1 VAIIL
6 GTAEDDSLSGTD
18 DAGDTIVAFGGS
30 DNIDAGDGNDVVIL
44 GAGGSDTVD
53 GGAGTDTVVLT
64 GDFASYDISVS
75 GGNLVLDN
83 GTGTVET
90 LTGVEVVVFDD
101 HAMNVLTVDASGA
114 NGQFTSIQAAID
126 AAQDGDTIVVLAGT
140 YDEDLTIDKG
150 VTILGAHAGAA
161 GTDSGRDA
169 ASSSGETNITG
180 HHHVTA
186 DAAVTI
192 DGVRFLNDATTT
204 GGGPSNP
211 TLQLAS
217 GYDHVVT
224 NSIFYSTVQGGGAAD
239 DRAIALP
246 PLATGNITISNNYIT
261 GDHTGLF
268 STASWGR
275 GIWFDGGGVLLTVEG
290 NTIEFARTGI
300 NLDMSGDSEGT
311 IDGNTFHSNGT
322 ATSLGVDTDGVQI
335 LGNNYE
341 NVGTEFNLRNLT
353 GDVVFDAEAAVASL
367 IPAGLG
373 NDAVVVL
380 GGSGHDNLS
389 GTSGADIIDANNHP
403 TLGATADNDV
413 LNGRGGDD
421 LLFGRAGN
429 DRLDGGTGADSMTG
443 GTGDDTYV
451 VDDVGDVVTEL
462 ANEGTDTVETTL
474 LTYTLG
480 ADLESLTF
488 TGTGNFKGTGNTAD
502 NVITGGDGNDRL
514 SGGKGHNTLDGGEGN
529 DTYLIRSVVNDT
541 VMDSGGID
549 TIKSLVSL
557 NLDAYAGDIEKGVL
571 LGTAD
576 LDLTGNELANT
587 LTGNS
592 GDNTITGGGGRD
604 ALTGGDG
611 GDRFDFNDVS
621 DSGVGAANRDVITDF
636 EQGTDLIDLLTIDA
650 KDTAGGN
657 NAFVWIDTGAFTGSE
672 GQLRYSVSGANTIV
686 QGDVDGDG
694 SADFQIQLKGAFT
707 TLNDGDFIL

>member
-1 VAIIL
+1 
-6 GTAEDDSLSGTD
+6 
-18 DAGDTIVAFGGS
+18 
-30 DNIDAGDGNDVVIL
+30 
-44 GAGGSDTVD
+44 
-53 GGAGTDTVVLT
+53 
-64 GDFASYDISVS
+64 
-75 GGNLVLDN
+75 
-83 GTGTVET
+83 
-90 LTGVEVVVFDD
+90 
-101 HAMNVLTVDASGA
+101 
-114 NGQFTSIQAAID
+114 
-126 AAQDGDTIVVLAGT
+126 
-140 YDEDLTIDKG
+140 
-150 VTILGAHAGAA
+150 
-161 GTDSGRDA
+161 
-169 ASSSGETNITG
+169 
-180 HHHVTA
+180 
-186 DAAVTI
+186 
-192 DGVRFLNDATTT
+192 
-204 GGGPSNP
+204 
-211 TLQLAS
+211 
-217 GYDHVVT
+217 
-224 NSIFYSTVQGGGAAD
+224 
-239 DRAIALP
+239 
-246 PLATGNITISNNYIT
+246 
-261 GDHTGLF
+261 
-268 STASWGR
+268 
-275 GIWFDGGGVLLTVEG
+275 
-290 NTIEFARTGI
+290 
-300 NLDMSGDSEGT
+300 
-311 IDGNTFHSNGT
+311 
-322 ATSLGVDTDGVQI
+322 
-335 LGNNYE
+335 
-341 NVGTEFNLRNLT
+341 
-353 GDVVFDAEAAVASL
+353 
-367 IPAGLG
+367 
-373 NDAVVVL
+373 
-380 GGSGHDNLS
+380 
-389 GTSGADIIDANNHP
+389 
-403 TLGATADNDV
+403 
-413 LNGRGGDD
+413 
-421 LLFGRAGN
+421 
-429 DRLDGGTGADSMTG
+429 
-443 GTGDDTYV
+443 
-451 VDDVGDVVTEL
+451 VGDVVTEL